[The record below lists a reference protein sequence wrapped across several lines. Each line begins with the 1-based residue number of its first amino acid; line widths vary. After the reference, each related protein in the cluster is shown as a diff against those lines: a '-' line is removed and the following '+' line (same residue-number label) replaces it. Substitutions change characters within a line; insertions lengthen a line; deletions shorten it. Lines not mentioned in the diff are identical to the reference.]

1 MLIASSCDGMRWTE
15 THMSFANN
23 TNRLYQQNY
32 LLQSR
37 RFFRYQQLAKTGLY
51 LNIHQP

>member
-1 MLIASSCDGMRWTE
+1 MLIASSCDGMRGTE

-23 TNRLYQQNY
+23 INRLYQQNY

-37 RFFRYQQLAKTGLY
+37 SFFKYQQLTKTT
-51 LNIHQP
+51 